1 MTQHEPKAKARASPF
16 LAVGNCTLD
25 DVVTPDGQISPRQLG
40 GNAVYAAV
48 GMRLWGVDVSL
59 VSVVGSDYSRE
70 WLERLADAG
79 IDISAVARIE
89 EPHLLRSRAFYL
101 PDGSRTD
108 RIDEARSILPA
119 HAGEIIDLESEYT
132 DTGNPLHRRIWPTFC
147 PDLAQWAETARNASY
162 VHLAPGP
169 LPCSRAN
176 AAFLKRLR
184 GEEVVISFDWPWWD
198 WDREAQVDA
207 NLLHNV
213 DYLLPSI
220 EELTIHADAV
230 FETDSGGQK
239 QQGHVFAA
247 ARRLLALGPRGIG
260 VKMGARG
267 MRLLLQGG
275 KNWTQIPAFST
286 QVVDPTGAGDAFC
299 GGFLVGLA
307 QSGSPVQAALYGAV
321 SASFII
327 EDFGVLH
334 ALQVDADEARSRLQ
348 QLQVHFAHT
357 VIQTLD
363 KTMLICY
370 LWPSAPCR
378 SELSSSTP
386 LFTKATSY
394 MPLRTVRIHTN

>member
-1 MTQHEPKAKARASPF
+1 MEDTGQTERHMTQHEPKAKARASPF

-40 GNAVYAAV
+40 GNAVYAVV

-89 EPHLLRSRAFYL
+89 EPHLLRSRAFYF

-147 PDLAQWAETARNASY
+147 PDLAQWAETARKASY

-184 GEEVVISFDWPWWD
+184 GDEVVISFDWPWWD

-230 FETDSGGQK
+230 FETDSGSQQ

-247 ARRLLALGPRGIG
+247 AQRLLALGPRGIG

-307 QSGSPVQAALYGAV
+307 LSGSPVQAALYGAV

-334 ALQVDADEARSRLQ
+334 ALKIDSDQAHSRLR
-348 QLQVHFAHT
+348 QLQVQVTH
-357 VIQTLD
+357 QD
-363 KTMLICY
+363 
-370 LWPSAPCR
+370 
-378 SELSSSTP
+378 
-386 LFTKATSY
+386 SY
-394 MPLRTVRIHTN
+394 A